1 MTAAPVLRPFDRVA
15 DAGWADSLLEAD
27 LAGRLQA
34 RRGELMDPLAGDAEG
49 LVAELDGRPIGLV
62 TWVVGGAF
70 SSPREAEVRVLVV
83 AEPSRG
89 QGAGGTLIGEAVR
102 TLARAGIERS
112 WLVTTNDNVD
122 ALRFYQRRGW
132 RLAGLRP
139 GAVDDARRTLKP
151 SIGRTGDHGIP
162 IRDEIDLELAPAA
175 ESPGDDPAARRASI
189 RGHLG

>member
-1 MTAAPVLRPFDRVA
+1 VTAAPVLRPFDRVA
-15 DAGWADSLLEAD
+15 DAGWADSLLEAN

-49 LVAELDGRPIGLV
+49 LVAELDGRPIGLI

-70 SSPREAEVRVLVV
+70 SGPGEAEVRVLVV
-83 AEPSRG
+83 AEPSRS

-102 TLARAGIERS
+102 TLARAGIERA

-132 RLAGLRP
+132 RLAELHP
-139 GAVDDARRTLKP
+139 GAVDEARRLLKP
-151 SIGRTGDHGIP
+151 EIGQVAANAIP
-162 IRDEIDLELAPAA
+162 IRDELVLEIELGA
-175 ESPGDDPAARRASI
+175 EGWPGASTSI
-189 RGHLG
+189 PGHLG